1 MQGRSKWNLMVEQD
15 ICLHIKTYMVCNLL
29 HGRYKGYEM
38 DWCCVGFDCYEDST
52 LVSRGIVP
60 RD

>member
-1 MQGRSKWNLMVEQD
+1 MVEQD

-38 DWCCVGFDCYEDST
+38 DGCYVGFDCYEDST
-52 LVSRGIVP
+52 LVSRGILP